1 MFEGGRYKE
10 GQTKIKIEDIDSKVF
25 RKLLQFL
32 YTGSSGSSKQDP
44 SDVLQALFLAAD
56 KYQVDAL
63 KYICEEFIIFL
74 MELEN
79 VLRHLEW
86 AHLNGAETL
95 KDAAVTYI
103 AKDRYQLWKLQEW
116 GNFNKKYPDL
126 FYLVCNHIV
135 CLFIKI
141 AQPYDPLFR

>member
-10 GQTKIKIEDIDSKVF
+10 GQTKIKIEDIDSRMF

-56 KYQVDAL
+56 KYQVHAL

-79 VLRHLEW
+79 VLGHLE
-86 AHLNGAETL
+86 
-95 KDAAVTYI
+95 
-103 AKDRYQLWKLQEW
+103 
-116 GNFNKKYPDL
+116 
-126 FYLVCNHIV
+126 
-135 CLFIKI
+135 
-141 AQPYDPLFR
+141 